1 MVKIVFLQN
10 KLNLYL
16 SLALSYNCKQLCA
29 GFYRRFARHCLFNK
43 VEPVFRSH
51 KGQKFSIF
59 SSSVEG
65 CCEKSAFNNLVIE
78 SAGIHS
84 LSENV

>member
-29 GFYRRFARHCLFNK
+29 GFYRHCLFNK